1 MPPKRKA
8 PLATADANT
17 LDTPALKKATKGKRT
32 TNGAPSAP
40 AAQNKYKYS
49 GPGSMVNQGPVDIT
63 FVMWPGIKGTEEEEV
78 EDDKD
83 DEEDD
88 KPESG
93 SLQETLDGIENER
106 RKAVNEA
113 INARMNNNTVSSSEI
128 RNIRDEKS
136 KPFEKK
142 AEQARK
148 KFLKAKTMTAEE
160 ARATV
165 GVDDA
170 TRNEKTKAKKN
181 CQERLNE
188 ICRERNMAVHNAL
201 NSDKK
206 SYISVREGQARI
218 AKAEKRFLK
227 KMDECRGA
235 VAKYTPLTME
245 EAKEIVPNVE
255 VDDEG
260 NEITKKSAAQA
271 KKDARTKTFVPPRV
285 VTDEGLPVSR
295 AGMEK
300 FIEIN
305 QEIDKRNQDVHGLYI
320 YNDFSGY
327 GVTEVMENLLAE
339 FNKSIFKKDISPL
352 KKWAIVEGLTLY
364 LTMGDLRVWMMNDD
378 SEGIEEV
385 FNMMGVMFVT
395 ALEMLHESALIGPT
409 SPLPDNVGVLS
420 LLFLNFVMIG
430 CTDYDLEWAHEV
442 VRAADEYGVVLTP
455 MKQVEDVT
463 QDRLDEL
470 RDICEKTKKGKGLFW
485 KTEYPKFKRDH
496 PGGRKYDI
504 TKMSTAQK
512 AQYEFGNVSED
523 SEVEDLD

>member
-1 MPPKRKA
+1 MCGQGDDVC
-8 PLATADANT
+8 L
-17 LDTPALKKATKGKRT
+17 GV
-32 TNGAPSAP
+32 
-40 AAQNKYKYS
+40 
-49 GPGSMVNQGPVDIT
+49 PG
-63 FVMWPGIKGTEEEEV
+63 FIK
-78 EDDKD
+78 
-83 DEEDD
+83 
-88 KPESG
+88 
-93 SLQETLDGIENER
+93 L
-106 RKAVNEA
+106 KAVNEA

-170 TRNEKTKAKKN
+170 TRKEKTKAKKN

-201 NSDKK
+201 NFDKK
-206 SYISVREGQARI
+206 SCISVREGQARI

-327 GVTEVMENLLAE
+327 GVTEVMENLVCQSA
-339 FNKSIFKKDISPL
+339 FIWPIISRGAHCCKKVDILLIYINSWRSSTSRSSRKTFPHSRNGQLSRASPSTL
-352 KKWAIVEGLTLY
+352 QWA
-364 LTMGDLRVWMMNDD
+364 
-378 SEGIEEV
+378 
-385 FNMMGVMFVT
+385 
-395 ALEMLHESALIGPT
+395 T
-409 SPLPDNVGVLS
+409 SG
-420 LLFLNFVMIG
+420 
-430 CTDYDLEWAHEV
+430 
-442 VRAADEYGVVLTP
+442 YG
-455 MKQVEDVT
+455 
-463 QDRLDEL
+463 
-470 RDICEKTKKGKGLFW
+470 
-485 KTEYPKFKRDH
+485 
-496 PGGRKYDI
+496 
-504 TKMSTAQK
+504 
-512 AQYEFGNVSED
+512 
-523 SEVEDLD
+523 